1 MHRFCLYHSESAIR
15 AGRQTIDVKSGK
27 FDDRCVAMNL
37 CTCSILLKWHPIIS
51 HDCPL
56 AFCSVI
62 QEQIKLR
69 ENALAQSD
77 LLMEYKK
84 MIVEHPSHRY
94 AFQPKGKTTTKD
106 GNEEGDKE
114 GGLLSIFTS
123 LLAEPLSRSNRSA
136 SDHLQIE
143 LVLHFVRNLLSVQPM
158 TWSTESRRENAK
170 LGGEFVVL
178 LEKEMMLEVLVCV
191 GQEVEK
197 RENEGYNLL
206 LMEILSY
213 LLKGQVSEC
222 VCMLALFFIVHV
234 LILFWYLHL
243 FRRIHL
249 M

>member
-1 MHRFCLYHSESAIR
+1 MLICLHHSESAIR

-27 FDDRCVAMNL
+27 FDERCVAIIIM
-37 CTCSILLKWHPIIS
+37 CTFCVSFDIRHRVIS
-51 HDCPL
+51 HDWQL
-56 AFCSVI
+56 AHICSVI

-94 AFQPKGKTTTKD
+94 AFQPKGKGAAKD
-106 GNEEGDKE
+106 EKEEGGKEE

-143 LVLHFVRNLLSVQPM
+143 LVLHFVRNLLSIQPM

-178 LEKEMMLEVLVCV
+178 LEKETMLEVLVCV

-213 LLKGQVSEC
+213 LLKGQVSQYC
-222 VCMLALFFIVHV
+222 CMLPYSSLFM
-234 LILFWYLHL
+234 Y
-243 FRRIHL
+243 
-249 M
+249 